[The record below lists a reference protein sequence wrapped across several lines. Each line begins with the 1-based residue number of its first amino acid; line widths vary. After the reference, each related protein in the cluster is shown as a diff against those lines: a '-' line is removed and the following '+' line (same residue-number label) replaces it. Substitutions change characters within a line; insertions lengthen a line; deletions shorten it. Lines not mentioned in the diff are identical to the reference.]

1 MNKDFNQKTEVEEL
15 ACEILESI
23 INTFSQPKYLSQ
35 KHKENSEYYDE
46 FEKAFEKGLSYE
58 QEKDL
63 DSLISIK
70 NAVESTEFDYA
81 LLFGMQIKSAIDEII
96 KNPLKI
102 LNLCDNAG
110 TPAREIYKSVKQ
122 LKEEKDNGQFWK
134 RFFKGT

>member
-1 MNKDFNQKTEVEEL
+1 MNKDFDKKTEVEEL

-23 INTFSQPKYLSQ
+23 INTFRQPAYLSQ
-35 KHKENSEYYDE
+35 RYKENSEYYDE
-46 FEKAFEKGLSYE
+46 FEKEFEKGLSYE

-63 DSLISIK
+63 NSLISIK

-102 LNLCDNAG
+102 LNLCDNDG

-122 LKEEKDNGQFWK
+122 KREEKNNG
-134 RFFKGT
+134 

>member
-1 MNKDFNQKTEVEEL
+1 MNKDFNKKTETEEL

-23 INTFSQPKYLSQ
+23 INTFRQPTYLSQ
-35 KHKENSEYYDE
+35 KHKENSRYYDE

-70 NAVESTEFDYA
+70 NAVQSTEFDYA
-81 LLFGMQIKSAIDEII
+81 LLYGMQIKAAIDEII

-102 LNLCDNAG
+102 LNLCDNDG
-110 TPAREIYKSVKQ
+110 TLARDIYKSVKQ
-122 LKEEKDNGQFWK
+122 KREEKDNG
-134 RFFKGT
+134 

>member
-1 MNKDFNQKTEVEEL
+1 MWD
-15 ACEILESI
+15 IESI
-23 INTFSQPKYLSQ
+23 INTFRQPTYLSQ

-63 DSLISIK
+63 NSLIPIK

-96 KNPLKI
+96 KNPAVQRGI
-102 LNLCDNAG
+102 
-110 TPAREIYKSVKQ
+110 
-122 LKEEKDNGQFWK
+122 EKKK
-134 RFFKGT
+134 RGKLITKRW